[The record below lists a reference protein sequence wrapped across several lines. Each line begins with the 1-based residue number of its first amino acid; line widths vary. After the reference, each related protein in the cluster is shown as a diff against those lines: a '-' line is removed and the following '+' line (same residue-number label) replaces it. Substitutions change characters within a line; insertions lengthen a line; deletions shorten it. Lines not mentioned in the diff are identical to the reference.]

1 MKINGNTTTEIID
14 ISNQTNS
21 KKKLKDTLEILF
33 KDLESDYYQIAIDVN
48 KIIQHPG
55 SELDL
60 VLRDKDEIIIPK
72 QDNKIK
78 ISGGVLRPTNI
89 VYNDGL
95 NINECISAA
104 GGISEYAKRGRAYV
118 VYANGKSERTK
129 HFGFFRINPKI
140 LPGCEIVL
148 PETNEKKDKAITPI
162 MQFTTILA
170 QLASAFVTINLLNK

>member
-1 MKINGNTTTEIID
+1 M
-14 ISNQTNS
+14 
-21 KKKLKDTLEILF
+21 LF
-33 KDLESDYYQIAIDVN
+33 RS
-48 KIIQHPG
+48 
-55 SELDL
+55 
-60 VLRDKDEIIIPK
+60 DKDEIIIPK

-162 MQFTTILA
+162 LQFTTIVA
-170 QLASAFVTINLLNK
+170 QLASAFVTIRLITK